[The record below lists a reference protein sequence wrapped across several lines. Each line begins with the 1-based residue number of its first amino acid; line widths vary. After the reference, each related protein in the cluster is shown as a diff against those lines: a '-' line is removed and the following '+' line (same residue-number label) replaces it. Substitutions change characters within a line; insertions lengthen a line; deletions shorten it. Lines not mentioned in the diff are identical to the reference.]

1 MDRGERRSRTSAV
14 VKRRERLLRSL
25 GTHGGTIYEKHR
37 EKVAGSS
44 GYMRDGNVS
53 HYAAITPTGK
63 KIKTRRRKQYWRT
76 FWPLARDRRNMADA
90 VTKEEYADE

>member
-1 MDRGERRSRTSAV
+1 
-14 VKRRERLLRSL
+14 
-25 GTHGGTIYEKHR
+25 
-37 EKVAGSS
+37 
-44 GYMRDGNVS
+44 MRDGNVS